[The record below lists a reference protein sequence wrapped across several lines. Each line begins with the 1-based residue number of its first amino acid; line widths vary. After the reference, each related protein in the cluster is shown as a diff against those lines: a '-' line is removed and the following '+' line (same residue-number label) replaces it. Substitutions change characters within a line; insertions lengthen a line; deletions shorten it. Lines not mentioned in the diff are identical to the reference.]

1 MKKSKVLIRVV
12 VAFSILGLSLTK
24 LVSAQEPDKNADLL
38 QEIGNQMAERLLELS
53 PQMRVERVISLE
65 ELGVYAIEIS
75 GGRTIYGMEDGIHFF
90 TGNLFRFD
98 GDITNLSE
106 LRQNT
111 KRKQLMNAIS
121 DKDTIAFGEGQG
133 GSIETIN
140 VFTDVDCGYCRK
152 LHSEI
157 AEINAL
163 GIKVRYLAY
172 PRGGIGSEGYE
183 KLVTAWC
190 AKDPQATLTNLKSGR
205 TMKMSN
211 CESPVKDQYF
221 LGQQIGI
228 SGTPAIITSDGRLFP
243 GYLPAG
249 ELSKRIFG
257 MNKNN

>member
-1 MKKSKVLIRVV
+1 MKKNKGLVRVV
-12 VAFSILGLSLTK
+12 VAFSILGVSLVT
-24 LVSAQEPDKNADLL
+24 LVSARELDKNTDPLE
-38 QEIGNQMAERLLELS
+38 EIGNQMAERLLELS
-53 PQMRVERVISLE
+53 PRMQVERVIPLE
-65 ELGVYAIEIS
+65 ELGIYAIEIS

-121 DKDTIAFGEGQG
+121 DKDTIAFGEGRD
-133 GSIETIN
+133 GSLETIN

-163 GIKVRYLAY
+163 GIRVRYLAY

-190 AKDPQATLTNLKSGR
+190 AKDPQATLTNLKSGI

>member
-1 MKKSKVLIRVV
+1 MKKNKVLIRVV
-12 VAFSILGLSLTK
+12 VAFSILSLSLVK
-24 LVSAQEPDKNADLL
+24 LVSARELEKNTDPL

-53 PQMRVERVISLE
+53 PRMQVERVIPLE
-65 ELGVYAIEIS
+65 ELGMYAIEIS

-98 GDITNLSE
+98 GDIKNLSE

-121 DKDTIAFGEGQG
+121 DKDTIAFGEGRG
-133 GSIETIN
+133 GFVETIN

-163 GIKVRYLAY
+163 GIRVRYLAY

-205 TMKMSN
+205 TMEMSN

>member
-1 MKKSKVLIRVV
+1 MKKNKVLIRVV
-12 VAFSILGLSLTK
+12 VAFSILSLSLVS
-24 LVSAQEPDKNADLL
+24 LVSARELEKNTDPL

-53 PQMRVERVISLE
+53 PRMQVERIIPLE
-65 ELGVYAIEIS
+65 ELGMYAIEIS

-121 DKDTIAFGEGQG
+121 DKDTIAFGESLG
-133 GSIETIN
+133 GSLETIN

-163 GIKVRYLAY
+163 GIRVRYLAY

-205 TMKMSN
+205 SMKMSN

>member
-1 MKKSKVLIRVV
+1 MKKNKVLIRIL
-12 VAFSILGLSLTK
+12 VAFSILGLSLVK
-24 LVSAQEPDKNADLL
+24 LVSARELDNQSDPLE
-38 QEIGNQMAERLLELS
+38 EIGNQMAERLLELS
-53 PQMRVERVISLE
+53 PQMQVERVISLE
-65 ELGVYAIEIS
+65 ELGMYAIEIS

-90 TGNLFRFD
+90 TGDLFRFE

-121 DKDTIAFGEGQG
+121 DRDTIAFGEGRG
-133 GSIETIN
+133 GYLETIN

-163 GIKVRYLAY
+163 GIRVRYLAY

>member
-1 MKKSKVLIRVV
+1 MKKNKVLVRVV
-12 VAFSILGLSLTK
+12 VAFAILGLSLVT
-24 LVSAQEPDKNADLL
+24 LVPAGELDKNTDPLM
-38 QEIGNQMAERLLELS
+38 EIGNQMAERLLELS
-53 PQMRVERVISLE
+53 PRMQVERVISLE
-65 ELGVYAIEIS
+65 ELGMYAIEIS

-90 TGNLFRFD
+90 TGNLFRLD

-121 DKDTIAFGEGQG
+121 DKDTISFGGDRG
-133 GSIETIN
+133 GSLETIN

-205 TMKMSN
+205 TMEMSN

>member
-1 MKKSKVLIRVV
+1 MKKNKVLIRVV
-12 VAFSILGLSLTK
+12 VAFSILGLSLVK
-24 LVSAQEPDKNADLL
+24 LVSARELDKNTDPL

-53 PQMRVERVISLE
+53 PRMQVERVISLE
-65 ELGVYAIEIS
+65 ELGMYAIEIS

-121 DKDTIAFGEGQG
+121 DEDTIAFGEGEG
-133 GSIETIN
+133 RFVETIT

-163 GIKVRYLAY
+163 GIRVRYLAY

>member
-1 MKKSKVLIRVV
+1 
-12 VAFSILGLSLTK
+12 
-24 LVSAQEPDKNADLL
+24 
-38 QEIGNQMAERLLELS
+38 
-53 PQMRVERVISLE
+53 
-65 ELGVYAIEIS
+65 
-75 GGRTIYGMEDGIHFF
+75 
-90 TGNLFRFD
+90 
-98 GDITNLSE
+98 
-106 LRQNT
+106 
-111 KRKQLMNAIS
+111 MNAIS
-121 DKDTIAFGEGQG
+121 DEDTIAFGEGEG
-133 GSIETIN
+133 RFVETIN

-163 GIKVRYLAY
+163 GIRVRYLAY

-243 GYLPAG
+243 GLPPCRRT
-249 ELSKRIFG
+249 LQ
-257 MNKNN
+257 KNFWYD

>member
-1 MKKSKVLIRVV
+1 MKKNKVLIRVV
-12 VAFSILGLSLTK
+12 VAFSILSLSLIK
-24 LVSAQEPDKNADLL
+24 LVSAEEPDKNVGSL

-53 PQMRVERVISLE
+53 PQMQVERVISLE
-65 ELGVYAIEIS
+65 ELGMYAIEIS

-98 GDITNLSE
+98 GGITNLSE
-106 LRQNT
+106 LRQNK

-121 DKDTIAFGEGQG
+121 DEDTIAFGKGEVRFV
-133 GSIETIN
+133 ETIN

-190 AKDPQATLTNLKSGR
+190 SKDSQATLTNLKAGR
-205 TMKMSN
+205 TVEMSN

>member
-1 MKKSKVLIRVV
+1 MKKNKMLIRVV
-12 VAFSILGLSLTK
+12 VAFSILSLSLIK
-24 LVSAQEPDKNADLL
+24 LVSAEELDKNSDSL

-53 PQMRVERVISLE
+53 PQMQVDQVIPIE

-98 GDITNLSE
+98 SGITNLSE
-106 LRQNT
+106 LRQNK
-111 KRKQLMNAIS
+111 KREQLMNAIS
-121 DKDTIAFGEGQG
+121 DEDTITFGEGEG
-133 GSIETIN
+133 RFVETIN

-163 GIKVRYLAY
+163 GIRVRYLAY

-190 AKDPQATLTNLKSGR
+190 SKDSQETLTNLKAGR
-205 TMKMSN
+205 TVEMSN

>member
-1 MKKSKVLIRVV
+1 MKKNKGLIRVV
-12 VAFSILGLSLTK
+12 VAFSILSLSLIK
-24 LVSAQEPDKNADLL
+24 LVSAEEPDKNADSL

-53 PQMRVERVISLE
+53 PQMQVERVISLE
-65 ELGVYAIEIS
+65 ELGMYAIEIS

-98 GDITNLSE
+98 GGITNLSE
-106 LRQNT
+106 LRQNK
-111 KRKQLMNAIS
+111 KRKQLMSAIS
-121 DKDTIAFGEGQG
+121 DEDTIAFGKGEGRFV
-133 GSIETIN
+133 ETIN

-190 AKDPQATLTNLKSGR
+190 SKDSQATLTNLKAGR
-205 TMKMSN
+205 TVEMSN

>member
-1 MKKSKVLIRVV
+1 MRTKKEMLIRVAV
-12 VAFSILGLSLTK
+12 FCVLRISLIK
-24 LVSAQEPDKNADLL
+24 SVSADDLDKNSDSL
-38 QEIGNQMAERLLELS
+38 QEIGNQMAEHLLELS
-53 PQMRVERVISLE
+53 PQMQVERVISLE
-65 ELGVYAIEIS
+65 ELGMYAIEIS
-75 GGRTIYGMEDGIHFF
+75 GGRTIYGMEDGIHYI

-133 GSIETIN
+133 ESLETIN

-163 GIKVRYLAY
+163 GIRVRYLAY

-190 AKDPQATLTNLKSGR
+190 S
-205 TMKMSN
+205 
-211 CESPVKDQYF
+211 
-221 LGQQIGI
+221 
-228 SGTPAIITSDGRLFP
+228 
-243 GYLPAG
+243 
-249 ELSKRIFG
+249 RIRRRP
-257 MNKNN
+257 

>member
-1 MKKSKVLIRVV
+1 MKKKKMLIRVA
-12 VAFSILGLSLTK
+12 AFSALSLSLIK
-24 LVSAQEPDKNADLL
+24 VVSADDLDKNSKPL

-53 PQMRVERVISLE
+53 PQMRVERVILLE
-65 ELGVYAIEIS
+65 ALGLYAIEIS
-75 GGRTIYGMEDGIHFF
+75 GGRTIYGLGDGIHFF

-121 DKDTIAFGEGQG
+121 DKDTIAFGEGEG
-133 GSIETIN
+133 RFVETIN

-163 GIKVRYLAY
+163 GIRVRYLAY

-257 MNKNN
+257 LNKNN

>member
-12 VAFSILGLSLTK
+12 VTFSILSLSLVK
-24 LVSAQEPDKNADLL
+24 LVSAQELDKNTDPL

-53 PQMRVERVISLE
+53 PRMQVERVISLE
-65 ELGVYAIEIS
+65 ELGMYAIEIS
-75 GGRTIYGMEDGIHFF
+75 GGRTIYGMEDGVHFF

-121 DKDTIAFGEGQG
+121 DKDTIVFGEGRA
-133 GSIETIN
+133 GSSETIN
-140 VFTDVDCGYCRK
+140 VFTDVYCGYCRK

-157 AEINAL
+157 AEINAS
-163 GIKVRYLAY
+163 GIRVRYLAY

-211 CESPVKDQYF
+211 CESPVRDQYF

-243 GYLPAG
+243 GYLPAE

-257 MNKNN
+257 MNKSN

>member
-1 MKKSKVLIRVV
+1 MKKNKVLVRVV
-12 VAFSILGLSLTK
+12 VAFFILGLSLVK
-24 LVSAQEPDKNADLL
+24 LVSARELDKNIDPL
-38 QEIGNQMAERLLELS
+38 QETGNQMAERLLELS
-53 PQMRVERVISLE
+53 PRMQVERVISLD
-65 ELGVYAIEIS
+65 ELNIYAIEIS

-121 DKDTIAFGEGQG
+121 DKDTIAFGG
-133 GSIETIN
+133 GRDESLETIN

-163 GIKVRYLAY
+163 GIRVRYLAY

-257 MNKNN
+257 LNKNN

>member
-1 MKKSKVLIRVV
+1 MKKNKGLIRVV
-12 VAFSILGLSLTK
+12 VAFSILSLSLIK
-24 LVSAQEPDKNADLL
+24 FVSAEEPDKNADSL

-53 PQMRVERVISLE
+53 PQMQVERVISLE
-65 ELGVYAIEIS
+65 ELGMYAIEIS

-98 GDITNLSE
+98 GGITNLSE
-106 LRQNT
+106 LRQNK

-121 DKDTIAFGEGQG
+121 DEDTITFGKGEGRFV
-133 GSIETIN
+133 ETIN

-190 AKDPQATLTNLKSGR
+190 SKDSQATLTNLKAGR
-205 TMKMSN
+205 TVEMSN

>member
-1 MKKSKVLIRVV
+1 MKKNKVLIRFV
-12 VAFSILGLSLTK
+12 VAFSILGLSLVK
-24 LVSAQEPDKNADLL
+24 LVSARELDKKIDPL

-53 PQMRVERVISLE
+53 PRMQVERVIALE
-65 ELGVYAIEIS
+65 ELGMYAIEIS

-90 TGNLFRFD
+90 TGNLFRLD

-121 DKDTIAFGEGQG
+121 DKDTIVFGEGRA
-133 GSIETIN
+133 GSLETIN

-163 GIKVRYLAY
+163 GIRVRYLAY

-249 ELSKRIFG
+249 ELSNRIFG

>member
-1 MKKSKVLIRVV
+1 MKKNKVLIRVV
-12 VAFSILGLSLTK
+12 VAFSILGLSLVK
-24 LVSAQEPDKNADLL
+24 VASARELDKNTDPL

-53 PQMRVERVISLE
+53 PRMQVERVISLE
-65 ELGVYAIEIS
+65 ALGIYAIEIS

-121 DKDTIAFGEGQG
+121 DKDTIAFGDGQG
-133 GSIETIN
+133 ESLETIN

-163 GIKVRYLAY
+163 GIRVRYLAY

>member
-1 MKKSKVLIRVV
+1 MKKNKVLIRVF
-12 VAFSILGLSLTK
+12 VAFSILSLSLIK
-24 LVSAQEPDKNADLL
+24 LVSAQEPYKNPDSL

-53 PQMRVERVISLE
+53 PQMQVERVISLK

-98 GDITNLSE
+98 GGITNLSE
-106 LRQNT
+106 LRQNK

-121 DKDTIAFGEGQG
+121 DRDTIAFGNSKDGFV
-133 GSIETIN
+133 ETIN

-190 AKDPQATLTNLKSGR
+190 SKDSQATLTNLKAGR
-205 TMKMSN
+205 TVEMSN

>member
-1 MKKSKVLIRVV
+1 MKKNKVLIRSL
-12 VAFSILGLSLTK
+12 VAFSILGLSLVK
-24 LVSAQEPDKNADLL
+24 LVSARELDKNTDPLE
-38 QEIGNQMAERLLELS
+38 EIGNQVAERLLELS
-53 PQMRVERVISLE
+53 PQMQVERVISLE
-65 ELGVYAIEIS
+65 ELGMYAIEIS

-106 LRQNT
+106 LRQNK
-111 KRKQLMNAIS
+111 KREQLMNAIS
-121 DKDTIAFGEGQG
+121 DEDTITFGEGE
-133 GSIETIN
+133 GSFVETIN

-157 AEINAL
+157 DEINAL
-163 GIKVRYLAY
+163 GIRVRYLAY

-190 AKDPQATLTNLKSGR
+190 SKDSQETLTNLKAGR
-205 TMKMSN
+205 TVEMSN
-211 CESPVKDQYF
+211 CESPVEDQYF

>member
-1 MKKSKVLIRVV
+1 MKKNKVLIRVV
-12 VAFSILGLSLTK
+12 VAFSIFGLSLIK
-24 LVSAQEPDKNADLL
+24 LVSAQEPDKNADSL
-38 QEIGNQMAERLLELS
+38 QEIGNEMAKRLLELS
-53 PQMRVERVISLE
+53 SQMQVERVISLK
-65 ELGVYAIEIS
+65 ELGMYAIEIS

-98 GDITNLSE
+98 GGITNLSE
-106 LRQNT
+106 LRQNK
-111 KRKQLMNAIS
+111 KRENLMNSIS
-121 DKDTIAFGEGQG
+121 DEETIVFGEGENG
-133 GSIETIN
+133 LVATIN

-163 GIKVRYLAY
+163 GIRVRYLAY

-190 AKDPQATLTNLKSGR
+190 SKDSQETLTNLKAGR
-205 TMKMSN
+205 KVEVSN
-211 CESPVKDQYF
+211 CKNPVKDQYF

-257 MNKNN
+257 MTKNN

>member
-1 MKKSKVLIRVV
+1 MRKNKVLVRVV
-12 VAFSILGLSLTK
+12 VAFAILGLSLVT
-24 LVSAQEPDKNADLL
+24 LVPAGELDKNTDPLM
-38 QEIGNQMAERLLELS
+38 EIGNQMAERLLELS
-53 PQMRVERVISLE
+53 PRMQVERIIPLE
-65 ELGVYAIEIS
+65 ELGMYAIEIS

-106 LRQNT
+106 LRQNA

-121 DKDTIAFGEGQG
+121 DKDTIAFGEGRG
-133 GSIETIN
+133 GTLETIN

-163 GIKVRYLAY
+163 GIRVRYLAY

-205 TMKMSN
+205 TMEMSN

-243 GYLPAG
+243 GYLPAE

-257 MNKNN
+257 MNKSN

>member
-1 MKKSKVLIRVV
+1 MKKNKVLIRIL
-12 VAFSILGLSLTK
+12 VAFSILGLSLVK
-24 LVSAQEPDKNADLL
+24 LVSARELDKNTDPLE
-38 QEIGNQMAERLLELS
+38 EIGNQMAERLLELS
-53 PQMRVERVISLE
+53 PQMQVERVIPLE
-65 ELGVYAIEIS
+65 ELGMYAIEIS

-90 TGNLFRFD
+90 TGDLFRFE

-121 DKDTIAFGEGQG
+121 DKDTIAFGEGRG
-133 GSIETIN
+133 GSLETIN

-163 GIKVRYLAY
+163 GIRVRYLAY
-172 PRGGIGSEGYE
+172 PRGGIGSVGYE

>member
-1 MKKSKVLIRVV
+1 MKKNKGLVRVV
-12 VAFSILGLSLTK
+12 VAFSILGLSLVTS
-24 LVSAQEPDKNADLL
+24 VSARELDKNTDPLE
-38 QEIGNQMAERLLELS
+38 EIGNQMAERLLELS
-53 PQMRVERVISLE
+53 PRMQVERVIPLE
-65 ELGVYAIEIS
+65 ELGMYAIEIS

-121 DKDTIAFGEGQG
+121 DKDTIAFGEGRG
-133 GSIETIN
+133 GSLETIN

-163 GIKVRYLAY
+163 GIRVRYLAY

-205 TMKMSN
+205 TMEMSN

>member
-1 MKKSKVLIRVV
+1 MKKNKVLIRVV
-12 VAFSILGLSLTK
+12 VAFSILSLSLTK
-24 LVSAQEPDKNADLL
+24 LVSAQEPDKNADPL

-111 KRKQLMNAIS
+111 KRRQLMNAIS
-121 DKDTIAFGEGQG
+121 DKDTIAFGEGRG
-133 GSIETIN
+133 GSFETIN

>member
-1 MKKSKVLIRVV
+1 MKKNKVLIRVV
-12 VAFSILGLSLTK
+12 VAFSILGLSLVK
-24 LVSAQEPDKNADLL
+24 LVSARELDKNTDPL

-53 PQMRVERVISLE
+53 PRMQVERVISLE
-65 ELGVYAIEIS
+65 ELGMYAIEIS

-90 TGNLFRFD
+90 TGNLFRLD

-121 DKDTIAFGEGQG
+121 DKDTIAFGEGRG
-133 GSIETIN
+133 GSLETIN

-163 GIKVRYLAY
+163 GIRVRYLAY

-190 AKDPQATLTNLKSGR
+190 AEDPQATLTNLKSGR

-257 MNKNN
+257 LNKNN

>member
-1 MKKSKVLIRVV
+1 MKKNKGLVRVV
-12 VAFSILGLSLTK
+12 VAFSILGLSLVT
-24 LVSAQEPDKNADLL
+24 LVSARELDKNTDPLE
-38 QEIGNQMAERLLELS
+38 EIGNQMAERLLELS
-53 PQMRVERVISLE
+53 PRMQVERVIPLE
-65 ELGVYAIEIS
+65 ELGIYAIEIS

-121 DKDTIAFGEGQG
+121 DKDTIAFGGGRG
-133 GSIETIN
+133 GSLETIN

-152 LHSEI
+152 MHSEI

-163 GIKVRYLAY
+163 GIRVRYLAY

>member
-1 MKKSKVLIRVV
+1 MKKNKVLVRVV
-12 VAFSILGLSLTK
+12 AAFSVLGLSLVT
-24 LVSAQEPDKNADLL
+24 LVSTRELDKNTDPLE
-38 QEIGNQMAERLLELS
+38 EIGNQMAERLLELS
-53 PQMRVERVISLE
+53 PRMQVERVIPLE
-65 ELGVYAIEIS
+65 ELGMYAIEIS

-121 DKDTIAFGEGQG
+121 DKDTIAFGEGRG
-133 GSIETIN
+133 GSSETIN

-163 GIKVRYLAY
+163 GIRVRYLAY

-249 ELSKRIFG
+249 ELSQRIFG

>member
-1 MKKSKVLIRVV
+1 MKKNKVLIRIL
-12 VAFSILGLSLTK
+12 VAFSILGLSLVK
-24 LVSAQEPDKNADLL
+24 LVSARELDKNTDPLE
-38 QEIGNQMAERLLELS
+38 EIGNQMAERLLELS
-53 PQMRVERVISLE
+53 PQMQVERVISLE
-65 ELGVYAIEIS
+65 ELGMYAIEIS

-90 TGNLFRFD
+90 TGDLFRFE

-111 KRKQLMNAIS
+111 KRKQLMNTIS
-121 DKDTIAFGEGQG
+121 DEDTIAFGEGRG
-133 GSIETIN
+133 GYLETIN

-163 GIKVRYLAY
+163 GIRVRYLAY

>member
-163 GIKVRYLAY
+163 GIRVRYLAY